1 MEKQANINFHQTF
14 KPERQYISSILDIA
28 DGNSYFTVKNIS
40 RMTGIPQGV
49 SSGKVEPHIS
59 YAEFMGLVNTDKKE
73 KQVKLTKT
81 ALGKCVFIEDP
92 GLQEPLTRLL
102 LHAMMLREEKGAG
115 MWSSTFRDILPKY
128 RNQIKKDILIVELNK
143 IYNGKVNTKNIA
155 PFLGS
160 YDDFFAE
167 TGVISVNDNIL
178 KCNSLPYNREFVYMY
193 ALVLWTYWEEYYPDQ
208 QEISSIQLVQVG
220 FGKTFGWN
228 RQEEYEVMEHLADK
242 GLLRM
247 NRQLMPY
254 TVLKL
259 VDIEMLIS
267 KLYSEL
273 C

>member
-1 MEKQANINFHQTF
+1 
-14 KPERQYISSILDIA
+14 
-28 DGNSYFTVKNIS
+28 
-40 RMTGIPQGV
+40 
-49 SSGKVEPHIS
+49 
-59 YAEFMGLVNTDKKE
+59 
-73 KQVKLTKT
+73 
-81 ALGKCVFIEDP
+81 
-92 GLQEPLTRLL
+92 
-102 LHAMMLREEKGAG
+102 
-115 MWSSTFRDILPKY
+115 
-128 RNQIKKDILIVELNK
+128 
-143 IYNGKVNTKNIA
+143 
-155 PFLGS
+155 
-160 YDDFFAE
+160 
-167 TGVISVNDNIL
+167 
-178 KCNSLPYNREFVYMY
+178 MY

-208 QEISSIQLVQVG
+208 QEISSIQLAQVG